1 MKRESALMPLRVS
14 LLVVVTLVAGC
25 QTSPQ
30 RPSII
35 AHRGGAMEAPENT
48 LSACRRAIE
57 RGFDAVE
64 IDARLSG
71 DGRAVVIHDSTVDRT
86 SGAKSD
92 KPVRD
97 LNLEQLQAFD
107 VGSAFDARFAG
118 QRIPTLDNVLRLPWS
133 AATRLMI
140 EVKREANHK
149 LPEVLPDDR
158 ALADAVAR
166 AIRRAPARD
175 GLLLASFSAVLLR
188 ELHRR
193 VPELPLVGIA
203 STVEDVEPHLEL
215 PLDAIAL
222 NRQHVTP
229 AFTQRMR
236 GRRIQVWCWT
246 VRKDTEIAPLL
257 EAGVDGIITDIPTTV
272 RTQVSGR

>member
-1 MKRESALMPLRVS
+1 MTLRVL

-48 LSACRRAIE
+48 LSACRLAIE

-64 IDARLSG
+64 IDVRLSG

-86 SGAKSD
+86 AGTTATGLI
-92 KPVRD
+92 RHLD
-97 LNLEQLQAFD
+97 LAALSAFD
-107 VGSAFDARFAG
+107 VGATFDKRFRG
-118 QRIPTLDNVLRLPWS
+118 ERIPVLEDILLLPWS
-133 AATRLMI
+133 PSTLLMI
-140 EVKREANHK
+140 EVKREADHK
-149 LPEVLPDDR
+149 LPDVLPDDQS
-158 ALADAVAR
+158 LAEAVAR
-166 AIRRAPARD
+166 AVRNAPERD
-175 GLLLASFSAVLLR
+175 GLLLASFSPVLLR

-193 VPELPLVGIA
+193 MPEIPLVGIA
-203 STVEDVEPHLEL
+203 STVEDVEPHLAL
-215 PLDAIAL
+215 PLAAVAL
-222 NRQHVTP
+222 NRKHVTP

-236 GRRIQVWCWT
+236 GHRILVWCWT